1 MRNLVFHLTHLF
13 NLSGSDEHL
22 EIELGH
28 VAWCV
33 TLAPCTGSLSYSRS
47 HSIAPTL
54 GTLLLLIGGG
64 TSLLLIKDPSLW
76 SPCPPRPFSPTMRVP
91 MALSPFLFVW
101 LYLFTE
107 GLFSSQKLWG
117 CPLVVLVC
125 RHPPSS
131 TGMCLHFS
139 SFLWWPEIDISL
151 PVSHTSAPLSSGSPT
166 KFPLLVGEKSLGLQ
180 FICCKDKDLNYRCHN
195 LQRVSMKYY
204 IIWLLN
210 MLGSLP

>member
-76 SPCPPRPFSPTMRVP
+76 SPCPLRPFSPTMRVP

-117 CPLVVLVC
+117 CPLVAGRAGLQA
-125 RHPPSS
+125 PSS
-131 TGMCLHFS
+131 FYWDVPALQQ
-139 SFLWWPEIDISL
+139 L
-151 PVSHTSAPLSSGSPT
+151 PVMARNRHLSSCFSHISPT
-166 KFPLLVGEKSLGLQ
+166 LLWLTHWVPTFGWWEVSWSSVHL
-180 FICCKDKDLNYRCHN
+180 
-195 LQRVSMKYY
+195 LQR
-204 IIWLLN
+204 
-210 MLGSLP
+210 